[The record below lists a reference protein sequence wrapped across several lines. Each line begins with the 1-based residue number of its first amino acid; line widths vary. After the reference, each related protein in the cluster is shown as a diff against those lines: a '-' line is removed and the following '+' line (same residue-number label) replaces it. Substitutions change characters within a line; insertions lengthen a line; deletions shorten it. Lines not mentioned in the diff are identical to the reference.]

1 MTRLGSIARNVT
13 KDGNRRLIWARYGPL
28 LSKQPMI
35 PLYSTLVGILQYSFI
50 CGVQFNRVGNF
61 VYSIE
66 RSSFRV
72 YMKRDNRH
80 TKQTVAHC
88 RPQVDISSIW
98 AKPAVLKDV
107 RRPSLLEVSNE
118 MVFNCKGLAI
128 SLMIIR
134 KNNVESLSLF
144 SSVQVPVVLR

>member
-1 MTRLGSIARNVT
+1 MMDWVVFLFVLFFFVCFLFFFFQAEDGIRDHCVT
-13 KDGNRRLIWARYGPL
+13 GVQTCALPIYLRLIWARYGPL

-88 RPQVDISSIW
+88 RPQVDISSI
-98 AKPAVLKDV
+98 
-107 RRPSLLEVSNE
+107 
-118 MVFNCKGLAI
+118 
-128 SLMIIR
+128 
-134 KNNVESLSLF
+134 
-144 SSVQVPVVLR
+144 